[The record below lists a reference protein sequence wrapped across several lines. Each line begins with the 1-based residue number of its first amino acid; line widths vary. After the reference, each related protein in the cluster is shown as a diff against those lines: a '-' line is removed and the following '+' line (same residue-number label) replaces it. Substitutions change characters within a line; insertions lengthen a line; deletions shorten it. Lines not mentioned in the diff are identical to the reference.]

1 MKSPLR
7 VHPRNPPFLIRL
19 AIVLGVATQKTL
31 KAKKGG
37 MLLFRALDGAR
48 NEGRQG
54 QKMKKFWKKFSK
66 ILIANISASEP
77 SIKKILKWFEEM
89 GYPIIS
95 KQLDYF

>member
-1 MKSPLR
+1 MGG
-7 VHPRNPPFLIRL
+7 HPQNYRQSNEKWGVSGVNP
-19 AIVLGVATQKTL
+19 
-31 KAKKGG
+31 KGG
-37 MLLFRALDGAR
+37 MLLFRALGGAR
-48 NEGRQG
+48 NEGKHG

-77 SIKKILKWFEEM
+77 SIKKKLKWFEEM

>member
-1 MKSPLR
+1 M
-7 VHPRNPPFLIRL
+7 NP
-19 AIVLGVATQKTL
+19 
-31 KAKKGG
+31 KGG
-37 MLLFRALDGAR
+37 MLLFRALGGAR

-54 QKMKKFWKKFSK
+54 QKMKKFSK

-77 SIKKILKWFEEM
+77 SIKKILKQFEEM

>member
-1 MKSPLR
+1 MGG
-7 VHPRNPPFLIRL
+7 HPQNYRQSNEKWGVSGVNP
-19 AIVLGVATQKTL
+19 
-31 KAKKGG
+31 KGG
-37 MLLFRALDGAR
+37 MLLFRALGGAR

>member
-1 MKSPLR
+1 M
-7 VHPRNPPFLIRL
+7 
-19 AIVLGVATQKTL
+19 ATQKTL

-37 MLLFRALDGAR
+37 MLLLRALGGAR
-48 NEGRQG
+48 NEGRKG
-54 QKMKKFWKKFSK
+54 QKMKKFWQKFSK

-77 SIKKILKWFEEM
+77 SIKKKLKWFEEM